1 MTYKKWERKLK
12 KELSSLPKTE
22 RERVLEYYREM
33 HDEMASN
40 GRSDEGIIAELGSP
54 ESCAR
59 KTLSEE
65 GYAPERIGERRTVSS
80 AKTGHSVAEVIGLF
94 FATVLLVLPIGSAL
108 FAVLVSFA
116 AVCVS
121 GAAVGVAG
129 LLGAIVYPIVAGG
142 GVTAAIGAGA
152 GLAAS
157 GVGLILFVVFF
168 LITKYTAIILFKIFK
183 AIYKRG

>member
-12 KELSSLPKTE
+12 KELSPLPKTE
-22 RERVLEYYREM
+22 CERVLEYYREM
-33 HDEMASN
+33 RDEMASG
-40 GRSDEGIIAELGSP
+40 GRSEESILAELGSP

-65 GYAPERIGERRTVSS
+65 GYTGRQAGGRNAYSS
-80 AKTGHSVAEVIGLF
+80 AKSGHSVAEVIGLF

-108 FAVLVSFA
+108 LGVLAAFA

-121 GAAVGVAG
+121 GAVVGIAG
-129 LLGAIVYPIVAGG
+129 IFGAIAYPFVIGG
-142 GVTAAIGAGA
+142 GDMALAGVGA

-168 LITKYTAIILFKIFK
+168 FITKYTAIALAKLLK